1 MILDLSPCQ
10 NFVHWLVRVTA
21 TGSLWETQVFR
32 PYRRSTDLESA
43 SQVIW
48 AHSRVWRIALGTLET
63 VTFNSHSKPVKYRC
77 LPPVPVGV
85 SGETEPVGDN
95 ITRFILINWLT
106 WLWGGWTSLHPSDR
120 QWGREGH
127 GQSGTPGLRLKLSST
142 GSQEGK
148 ILRRKSCCRP
158 NWYFSQ
164 FHWPGR
170 APSLLGVHS
179 LGQIHW
185 GWYP

>member
-1 MILDLSPCQ
+1 MKTNNFEIAKWRGGVGEAGWCLFSMYYDLGPLSLSELCPLTSEG
-10 NFVHWLVRVTA
+10 NSNWELVRNA
-21 TGSLWETQVFR
+21 GFW
-32 PYRRSTDLESA
+32 PYRRSADSESA

-63 VTFNSHSKPVKYRC
+63 VTFNSRSKPVKYRC

-95 ITRFILINWLT
+95 TKRFILINWLT
-106 WLWGGWTSLHPSDR
+106 WLWGGWTSLYPLDR

-127 GQSGTPGLRLKLSST
+127 GQSGMPGLRLKLSST

-148 ILRRKSCCRP
+148 ILRRKSCCRR
-158 NWYFSQ
+158 NRY
-164 FHWPGR
+164 
-170 APSLLGVHS
+170 
-179 LGQIHW
+179 
-185 GWYP
+185 